1 MILNTIDYM
10 TNNTISNNIKL
21 VILAQLH
28 TDLITIN
35 IMTTNM
41 ISNMTNPC

>member
-21 VILAQLH
+21 VILAQLNIN
-28 TDLITIN
+28 LIYDKYYDN
-35 IMTTNM
+35 
-41 ISNMTNPC
+41 